1 MAKKMKHELE
11 KDYKAVA
18 LASYN
23 KDRKELLGLDPVDE
37 NHIAFVAYLEA
48 IIFGMIPREE
58 FESWIEYYERKL
70 AE

>member
-1 MAKKMKHELE
+1 MTKYELE
-11 KDYKAVA
+11 LRFKEVA
-18 LASYN
+18 LEAYN
-23 KDRKELLGLDPVDE
+23 KNFAEPVS
-37 NHIAFVAYLEA
+37 ATSVGFTAYLEA

>member
-1 MAKKMKHELE
+1 MTKYELE
-11 KDYKAVA
+11 LRFKELA
-18 LASYN
+18 LDAYN
-23 KDRKELLGLDPVDE
+23 KNNAEPVS
-37 NHIAFVAYLEA
+37 ATSVGFKSYLEA

>member
-1 MAKKMKHELE
+1 MTKYELE
-11 KDYKAVA
+11 LRFKELA
-18 LASYN
+18 LDAYN
-23 KDRKELLGLDPVDE
+23 KNNVEPVS
-37 NHIAFVAYLEA
+37 ATSVGFTSYLEA